1 MARLWKYSGCESM
14 KPCLN
19 FLKVKQVSLFKQ
31 ALNQNHFSTKKHNY
45 E

>member
-1 MARLWKYSGCESM
+1 MEILRVRINETLFK
-14 KPCLN
+14 L
-19 FLKVKQVSLFKQ
+19 LKVKQVSLFKQ